1 MWFPWY
7 IVLEA
12 VGVLVFTAVL
22 LLHVDQITLSVKGFD
37 LQEKEIIR
45 FNVMELGDQ
54 ICYMFSIL
62 GF

>member
-1 MWFPWY
+1 MWFPRY
-7 IVLEA
+7 IVLE
-12 VGVLVFTAVL
+12 VVDVLVFTAVL

-45 FNVMELGDQ
+45 FKAMELRDQ
-54 ICYMFSIL
+54 ICNMVSIL